1 MYLQSF
7 LTGSGLKVET
17 SCTTTS
23 DTVCEPLEG
32 FFCFDSTENNCAAAQ
47 KHSSCQPGQ
56 YINKTDEY
64 QIVYTCCPAC
74 PPGNL
79 VRTHCLK
86 DRATSCLPCTDGTFM
101 AKATGRRQCYPCTP
115 LNCDAGLGLKTL
127 CTTTSDTVCEPL
139 EGFFCIDSTENN
151 CAAAQKHSSCQP
163 GQYINKTGT
172 AFTDTVCSDCSAG
185 TFSDGTFTSCQE
197 HTQCESVNR
206 HLIKAGTASS
216 DAECGEESSNVPAAV
231 TIPVLLFLFICV
243 GLVLFFYFKKKKAH
257 LKLVGGEL
265 ETETGF

>member
-1 MYLQSF
+1 MTLRGE
-7 LTGSGLKVET
+7 LWIAAPLMIILVKVF
-17 SCTTTS
+17 
-23 DTVCEPLEG
+23 G
-32 FFCFDSTENNCAAAQ
+32 
-47 KHSSCQPGQ
+47 GQ
-56 YINKTDEY
+56 TLPCSPDEY

-257 LKLVGGEL
+257 LKLGEDDG
-265 ETETGF
+265 EQ